1 MERARKNNPY
11 HKEKMMSVTNLE
23 ELFVH
28 ELRDTLDAERQLLKA
43 LPKMAKAATSEEL
56 KAAFEEHL
64 SVTEEQV
71 GRLET
76 IFKKLD
82 KAARGKHCP
91 GMEGLVTEGAE
102 LIEEEEPSVALDAA
116 LICAAQKV
124 EHYEIAA
131 YGSLATYAKL
141 LGMDD
146 AVELLE
152 TTLAE
157 EKETDEKLTAIASE
171 LNLVAA
177 EA

>member
-1 MERARKNNPY
+1 
-11 HKEKMMSVTNLE
+11 MSITNLE
-23 ELFVH
+23 GLFEH
-28 ELRDTLDAERQLLKA
+28 ELRDVLDAERQLLKA

-56 KAAFEEHL
+56 QAAFEEHL

-76 IFKKLD
+76 IFKSLD
-82 KAARGKHCP
+82 KAARGKHCA
-91 GMEGLVTEGAE
+91 GMEGLVTEGEE
-102 LIEEEEPSVALDAA
+102 LMNEEDPSMALDAA
-116 LICAAQKV
+116 LICAAQKA

-141 LGMDD
+141 LEMDD
-146 AVELLE
+146 AAKLLE

-157 EKETDEKLTAIASE
+157 EKETDEKLTAIASG

-177 EA
+177 GA

>member
-1 MERARKNNPY
+1 
-11 HKEKMMSVTNLE
+11 MSVTNLE

-28 ELRDTLDAERQLLKA
+28 ELRDVLDAERQLVKA
-43 LPKMAKAATSEEL
+43 LPKLAKSATSEEL
-56 KAAFEEHL
+56 RAAFEEHA
-64 SVTEEQV
+64 SVTEEHV

-76 IFKKLD
+76 IFKSLD
-82 KAARGKHCP
+82 KAARGKHCA
-91 GMEGLVTEGAE
+91 GMEGLVTEGDE
-102 LIEEEEPSVALDAA
+102 LMKEEEPSVALDAA
-116 LICAAQKV
+116 LICAAQKA

-171 LNLVAA
+171 LNLAA
-177 EA
+177 AS